1 MNKDFANYCCELLQ
15 SAGPCVSKRMFGGS
29 GISVDGLTIALIAD
43 LGGGEKLWLKASD
56 ETRAQFEAAGGARFT
71 YEMTRNG
78 ITAPRGMNYYSAPEE
93 AMDSPDAMQPWA
105 RLALDCA
112 LQAKLAKPAKSKPP
126 QAHAKSRQ
134 ASPPL
139 KPLSH
144 APLVAFSVRRLDQL
158 ICYLINSKKAILS
171 GGQRRILIENRQ
183 KMRFCEN
190 KLTWELIIKS
200 KFTITMWSIQR
211 ASP

>member
-43 LGGGEKLWLKASD
+43 LGAGEKLWLKASD
-56 ETRAQFEAAGGARFT
+56 ETRAQFEAAGGTRFT

-78 ITAPRGMNYYSAPEE
+78 VSAPRGMNYYSAPQD

-126 QAHAKSRQ
+126 MPTRKAAK
-134 ASPPL
+134 P
-139 KPLSH
+139 
-144 APLVAFSVRRLDQL
+144 VR
-158 ICYLINSKKAILS
+158 
-171 GGQRRILIENRQ
+171 
-183 KMRFCEN
+183 
-190 KLTWELIIKS
+190 
-200 KFTITMWSIQR
+200 
-211 ASP
+211 P